1 MCTVHNVVRNRNVL
15 REVESERT
23 GDISDRHI
31 KPDETERTSR
41 PNQHSHRFLTSRP
54 GLISTPTMSAML
66 EGVKVLPTELI
77 VQANVLTVLN
87 QGPHNHFDEFYGKY
101 HPFRYR

>member
-1 MCTVHNVVRNRNVL
+1 
-15 REVESERT
+15 
-23 GDISDRHI
+23 
-31 KPDETERTSR
+31 
-41 PNQHSHRFLTSRP
+41 
-54 GLISTPTMSAML
+54 MSAML